1 MIYPLDH
8 RNTNRNCQD
17 DKRTKH
23 CAEVEVSYISTM
35 LLFHFNSCRQA
46 SAASAITPN
55 QIMKPHKSFIV
66 QEAPY
71 YFQLIQTIMLAFEQ
85 EDHLNIK
92 ERKLSKLI

>member
-1 MIYPLDH
+1 MQTEIVK
-8 RNTNRNCQD
+8 D
-17 DKRTKH
+17 DEPTKH

-35 LLFHFNSCRQA
+35 LLFHFKSCRQA
-46 SAASAITPN
+46 SAASAVTPN
-55 QIMKPHKSFIV
+55 QVMKAHKSFIV
-66 QEAPY
+66 QEDPY